1 VAEAVAAAAAG
12 RPPTG
17 LRWTSG
23 GGGGGSSGCTTW
35 LSGAGIRW
43 RVVTEWTENAERA
56 SLYRA
61 LHCGCPSAAA
71 LLPPVLRRMTA
82 PPPPQPCACR
92 CCSRP
97 TVPSRS
103 RVARSS
109 LASSNSGVVASAA
122 AVEVKPQQHSIQHC
136 WLCCISAPGRQAHQ
150 TRPEKLRTKDVAAAG
165 RNLLRSKRSRRLTID
180 DGALFRSWVV
190 IRRFFSTN
198 LCGPAV
204 GPRFVN
210 RAQTRPSRSSL
221 ARRNRPCSPWTG
233 RSRCT
238 PGLRRRTRSWCPTG

>member
-1 VAEAVAAAAAG
+1 
-12 RPPTG
+12 
-17 LRWTSG
+17 
-23 GGGGGSSGCTTW
+23 
-35 LSGAGIRW
+35 
-43 RVVTEWTENAERA
+43 
-56 SLYRA
+56 
-61 LHCGCPSAAA
+61 
-71 LLPPVLRRMTA
+71 MTA

-122 AVEVKPQQHSIQHC
+122 AVEVKPQQHSIQRC

-150 TRPEKLRTKDVAAAG
+150 TRPEKLRTKDKAAAG

-190 IRRFFSTN
+190 IRRFFWTN

-204 GPRFVN
+204 GPHFVN
-210 RAQTRPSRSSL
+210 RAQTRGADEPAHREVSIGTTCGYHPRGNRGHRAEVAIAGSRPVRTGAEL
-221 ARRNRPCSPWTG
+221 QPYGIEGRNGADQR
-233 RSRCT
+233 
-238 PGLRRRTRSWCPTG
+238 